1 MISHTSKVRAR
12 KIDETEIEQARLDFL
27 SLSLMGMP
35 YACAAPLRTATL
47 LPLIASPPLPSCR
60 VSVIMPVR
68 NEAENL
74 PSAIASL
81 AHQTDN
87 NGNLVDPACYE
98 VLVLANNCTDSTVE
112 TVRKLQQIYP
122 LLSLQVVDVTLARGE
137 AHVGKARQMIMDE
150 AYRRFS
156 QVGLTGRI
164 IASTDGDTE
173 VAPNWVSALLKE
185 FDKGVDA
192 VGGRIITCR
201 NSLSVSPDISLY
213 YLRRLAH
220 AYFASQIE
228 CLLDPQP
235 HDCWPRHFQ
244 YCGANMAVSAEMY
257 GKVGGMPLVRH
268 EEDVALYRSL
278 QQADAKIRHSLDV
291 RVLTSA
297 RLAGRATG
305 GLSELLETLSTTS
318 EQRRAVLVESPDLTE
333 ARILLRQ
340 QLRQVWNALQCG
352 YSDHVSSY
360 AKTAKLLG
368 KGLGLSAVQ
377 LCQQI
382 EMASTFG
389 ELLISLAA
397 RQKEQV
403 SPQAFALTTEI
414 SLANMHLRQRL
425 QSARQFCLVTVPEPL
440 KQRHSQQVVLQALQQ
455 VQAIPLFPSAY
466 Q

>member
-1 MISHTSKVRAR
+1 MTSPTSKVRVR
-12 KIDETEIEQARLDFL
+12 KIDETEIEQAELDFL
-27 SLSLMGMP
+27 SRSPAGMSHD
-35 YACAAPLRTATL
+35 CTVPLRAAIL
-47 LPLIASPPLPSCR
+47 SPLIASPPLPSCR
-60 VSVIMPVR
+60 VSVIVPVR

-74 PSAIASL
+74 PGVIASL
-81 AHQTDN
+81 AHQIDSS
-87 NGNLVDPACYE
+87 GNLISPACYE
-98 VLVLANNCTDSTVE
+98 VLVLANNCTDSTVK
-112 TVRKLQQIYP
+112 TLRKLQQIYP
-122 LLSLQVVDVTLARGE
+122 FLSLQVVDVALAKEE

-156 QVGLTGRI
+156 QVGLPGRI

-173 VAPNWVSALLKE
+173 VAPNWISALMKE
-185 FDKGVDA
+185 FDKGIDA
-192 VGGRIITCR
+192 VGGRIITR
-201 NSLSVSPDISLY
+201 RDSLGMSPDISLY

-268 EEDVALYRSL
+268 EEDVALYRRL
-278 QQADAKIRHSLDV
+278 QRADAKIRHSLDV

-297 RLAGRATG
+297 RLTGRATG
-305 GLSELLETLSTTS
+305 GLSELLETLSATS
-318 EQRRAVLVESPDLTE
+318 EQRQAMLVESPNLTE
-333 ARILLRQ
+333 ARILLRR
-340 QLRQVWNALQCG
+340 QLRQIWNALQCG
-352 YSDHVSSY
+352 YSDRVSSY
-360 AKTAKLLG
+360 AKMTKFLC
-368 KGLGLSAVQ
+368 KGLGLSAIQ

-382 EMASTFG
+382 ETASTFG

-397 RQKEQV
+397 SQKEQI

-425 QSARQFCLVTVPEPL
+425 QLARQFYLPVVSESVM
-440 KQRHSQQVVLQALQQ
+440 QRHSQQVVLQALQQ
-455 VQAIPLFPSAY
+455 VQSIPLFPSAY